1 VNEVMKTSTAH
12 NTMREDW
19 PLCRALLG
27 GTKTMRAAGE
37 TFLPRYP
44 AEPLPDYKIRL
55 QRAVLTN
62 YYAQTIRHLVGKAFS
77 KPLALQDDV
86 PTQIVEW
93 CEDIDLQGTHFNAFA
108 AEVFREALGVGL
120 TGILVDF
127 PKQIAGVSLA
137 EERASAAR
145 PYMAMIPV
153 ETILGVRTAGQARE
167 IQMARLMENSI
178 EADGDF
184 GERIVKRV
192 RVLYPGGYALYQ
204 ETKDGG

>member
-1 VNEVMKTSTAH
+1 MQTSIAH
-12 NTMREDW
+12 NVMREDW

-37 TFLPRYP
+37 TFLPKYP
-44 AEPLPDYKIRL
+44 AEPLADYKIRL

-86 PTQIVEW
+86 PPQLVEW

-127 PKQIAGVSLA
+127 PKQIQGVSLA
-137 EERASAAR
+137 EERASGAR
-145 PYMAMIPV
+145 PYMTMLTV
-153 ETILGVRTAGQARE
+153 ETILGVRTGRAGARSKW
-167 IQMARLMENSI
+167 R
-178 EADGDF
+178 G
-184 GERIVKRV
+184 
-192 RVLYPGGYALYQ
+192 
-204 ETKDGG
+204 